1 MAEQIAGY
9 IEKER
14 EKGFDD
20 NKIKQA
26 LLKIGYSEEDIDKA
40 FKTLG
45 SGAEHKTVPEK
56 RAETKETP
64 QQEVMGI
71 PSEKPAWV
79 SKKTII
85 IIISIIAAIA
95 VVVLGLLYMDSIGI
109 FSISNDIKET
119 DTPIQ
124 TDDDVQY
131 ILDEHHN
138 KIPVKGAGC
147 EYTTRIKSRLCR
159 AVFNDDET
167 ECNGIE
173 KEEDMLDCMDTARFI
188 HAILNNEK
196 SSCEG
201 MNSFPE
207 SLCVATLAGY
217 NSVCD
222 SVDDADAASLCRE
235 SIIFAAGIKVGDK
248 NVCSGPIIT
257 KSDEN
262 IYKDI
267 CLDVIDNKDKIGISA
282 DVCEKYYDMRCP

>member
-14 EKGFDD
+14 ERGFDD

-26 LLKIGYSEEDIDKA
+26 LLKVGYSEEDIDNA
-40 FKTLG
+40 FRTLG

-85 IIISIIAAIA
+85 IIISIIAVIA
-95 VVVLGLLYMDSIGI
+95 VIVLGLLYMDSIGI

-147 EYTTRIKSRLCR
+147 DYPTRIKSHMCR
-159 AVFNDDET
+159 AIINNDKSICNDLNENDAISCNTLTTIFWAIKNNDIKPCSGVDDNLKKFCISIVEGDMSYCDTLGDLEINSCKKGFVFGDSIRNSNTEICEKPENNAFDEFEDDFFMDI
-167 ECNGIE
+167 CNGFIE
-173 KEEDMLDCMDTARFI
+173 
-188 HAILNNEK
+188 N
-196 SSCEG
+196 
-201 MNSFPE
+201 
-207 SLCVATLAGY
+207 
-217 NSVCD
+217 D
-222 SVDDADAASLCRE
+222 S
-235 SIIFAAGIKVGDK
+235 
-248 NVCSGPIIT
+248 T
-257 KSDEN
+257 
-262 IYKDI
+262 
-267 CLDVIDNKDKIGISA
+267 
-282 DVCEKYYDMRCP
+282 VCEKYYDMRCP